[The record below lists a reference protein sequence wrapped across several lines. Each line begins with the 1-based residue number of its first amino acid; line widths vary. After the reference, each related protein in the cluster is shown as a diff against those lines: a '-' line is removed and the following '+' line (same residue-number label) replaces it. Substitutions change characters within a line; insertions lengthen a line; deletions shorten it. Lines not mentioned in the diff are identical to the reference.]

1 MRNLTVGLIAFAV
14 AFAMCGVVFRGV
26 VSAQDKSR
34 QDRTSAFYPATKMA
48 PGAGGVPAT
57 FDADL
62 Y

>member
-1 MRNLTVGLIAFAV
+1 MRNFTVGLIAFAV
-14 AFAMCGVVFRGV
+14 AFAMCGIVFRGV

-34 QDRTSAFYPATKMA
+34 QDRTSAFYPSTKMMPA
-48 PGAGGVPAT
+48 AGGVPAT

>member
-1 MRNLTVGLIAFAV
+1 MRNFTVSLIAFAV
-14 AFAMCGVVFRGV
+14 AFAICGVVFRSV

>member
-1 MRNLTVGLIAFAV
+1 MRNFTICLIAFAV
-14 AFAMCGVVFRGV
+14 AFAMCGVVFRSV

-48 PGAGGVPAT
+48 PVGGVPAT